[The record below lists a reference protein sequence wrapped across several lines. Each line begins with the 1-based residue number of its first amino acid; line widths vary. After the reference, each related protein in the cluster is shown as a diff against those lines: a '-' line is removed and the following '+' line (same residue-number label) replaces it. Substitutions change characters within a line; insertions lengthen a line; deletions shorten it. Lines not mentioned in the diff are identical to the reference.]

1 MNVIEFLD
9 EFNVLYNNINS
20 NQAPGLNEYQISV
33 FMTKA
38 QDELLKN
45 LFVGESAGNPN
56 KLGMDMTEKRHIDF
70 SNIMR
75 VIYPQA
81 VDIPYYN
88 KMDSKSIL
96 YEIPSDILCIINET
110 FYKSL
115 IDVYNINGKILD
127 VLASK
132 ILDDLTNARNVTAKQ
147 SNGNTIVDIAGNTI
161 TVDADKTYLIYTK
174 LNKMLNLY
182 NLTATVQSGN
192 ISNFRPLDGS
202 SPEVGKVLGN
212 FTAYNLPECITYF
225 KNLGVDYKFGRVS
238 QCAIVPLQ
246 YIQYTTLIGSPYK
259 SPIRNQAWRL
269 IGNNNSNTLNSHKI
283 VEIIPGTGYYP
294 ANTMFDIK
302 QEAGNTIKVL
312 PSTYGTGSYVMR
324 YIRKPKPIILFPNF
338 DNSVSIDGVFGYDP
352 NSNLDTIVPC
362 ELDSVLH
369 KEIVQRAVELAK
381 QAWNGDDPNSAQATT
396 MRTTLGTRME

>member
-1 MNVIEFLD
+1 MNVTEFLD

-45 LFVGESAGNPN
+45 LFVGESTGNPN

-75 VIYPQA
+75 VVYPQA

-115 IDVYNINGKILD
+115 IDVHTVNERMLD
-127 VLASK
+127 TLSTK
-132 ILDDLTNARNVTAKQ
+132 ILDDLTNVNNVIAKQ
-147 SNGNTIVDIAGNTI
+147 SEGNVVTDIAGNSI
-161 TVDADKTYLIYTK
+161 TTGIDKTYLVYKK
-174 LNKMLNLY
+174 LNKMLNLF
-182 NLTATVQSGN
+182 NLTATVQSGS
-192 ISNFRPLDGS
+192 ISDFKPLEGL
-202 SPEVGKVLGN
+202 PEIGKTLGT
-212 FTAYNLPECITYF
+212 FTAYNLPECISYF
-225 KNLGVDYKFGRVS
+225 KNLGIDYKFGRVS
-238 QCAIVPLQ
+238 QCAIVPLH
-246 YIQYTTLIGSPYK
+246 YNQYTTLIGSPYK
-259 SPIRNQAWRL
+259 SPIRNQVWRL
-269 IGNNNSNTLNSHKI
+269 IGNNDSNNLNSYKI

-302 QEAGNTIKVL
+302 QAAGNTIKVSS
-312 PSTYGTGSYVMR
+312 STYGTGSYVMR

-338 DNSVSIDGVFGYDP
+338 DNSVSIDGIFGYDP
-352 NSNLDTIVPC
+352 NSILDTLVPC

-381 QAWNGDDPNSAQATT
+381 QAWNGDDPNSPSAAQI
-396 MRTTLGTRME
+396 RTQMGNRME